1 MRTLSTIL
9 EMNWMGAVATKIS
22 HRNSSKHDDVIKWK
36 HFPRYWSFVR
46 GIQRSPVNSL
56 HKGQWRG
63 ALMFS
68 LIGARINGWVNIHEV
83 SDLRRHRAHYDVTV
97 MNSNSRNPLR
107 QIIQLSCPIVLKG
120 CTEHGRGTV
129 VSLPWSMERQ
139 IYCRALCQIS
149 KRLDI

>member
-1 MRTLSTIL
+1 
-9 EMNWMGAVATKIS
+9 MNWMGAVATKIS

-46 GIQRSPVNSL
+46 GIHRSPVNSL
-56 HKGQWRG
+56 HKVQWRG

-68 LIGARINGWVNIHEV
+68 LIGARINGWVNNHEV

-107 QIIQLSCPIVLKG
+107 QDHPFQLSNRFERL
-120 CTEHGRGTV
+120 HGARQRNGSISAV
-129 VSLPWSMERQ
+129 VYGAINILSCSMPNFKT
-139 IYCRALCQIS
+139 IGHLT
-149 KRLDI
+149 